1 MALTSMLKCAEH
13 VNGFS
18 ALLCQSF
25 FVVVFFLF
33 SCQQEKLD
41 LYKILFYYS
50 MLVRQFNYAEKLPCL
65 PLDAFFWLE
74 IS

>member
-13 VNGFS
+13 VNGLCSLRVF
-18 ALLCQSF
+18 LLF
-25 FVVVFFLF
+25 FFLF
-33 SCQQEKLD
+33 SCQQEKPD